1 VITLRDFLS
10 AFYPDENEQIRVR
23 GFGPSAYPKPNDK
36 LSPKPFGDIYSFEFP
51 VTRSSLATDRK
62 LREQVLKENRW
73 HGVYFV
79 VNAGVSKDKTLAL
92 GEYAKVRRDGNGK
105 KIFTSFV
112 EDSDITRFNSF
123 FAECDDQSIDDQL
136 ARIEQCV
143 LAPSIIVITRKSVHI
158 YWLCTPAVD
167 EVEWRDVQT
176 RLIAY
181 FNSDDKIKNPSRVM
195 RLPFLDHLY
204 FNSVAC
210 EIERQ
215 RVQLYGFNPD
225 RRFTAE
231 EMRKSFPSVR
241 KLIARDCGYTTSGEY
256 PTWEALGNELRR
268 RMLAHETAKQKGDVV
283 ELKGICH
290 DGKGNSALF
299 FNIISGKYYCNNPDC
314 MKEDILEAFGLPTRP
329 TGQWRSR
336 ERINPAV
343 ARETQITDTHWSSN
357 KAVAA
362 FIARKLA
369 PIESITEVVTDIVS
383 SEDAQASMAG
393 SLEFQMIRARP
404 ARVNEQR
411 YCFSEGCRTLIDFIK
426 GIAVCP
432 SCGLKQ
438 RLVSLDKESLHG
450 SVIHFPCVIDG
461 QSQ

>member
-1 VITLRDFLS
+1 MSLRDFLS
-10 AFYPDENEQIRVR
+10 AFYPDDNEQIRIR

-36 LSPKPFGDIYSFEFP
+36 ESPKPFGDIYSFEFP
-51 VTRSSLATDRK
+51 VTRSSLATDCK
-62 LREQVLKENRW
+62 LREQVLKENRL

-79 VNAGVSKDKTLAL
+79 VNAGVSKDKTLAI
-92 GEYAKVRRDGNGK
+92 GQYATVRRDESGK
-105 KIFTSFV
+105 KTFTSFV

-136 ARIEQCV
+136 ARIAQCV
-143 LAPSIIVITRKSVHI
+143 LAPSIIVITRKSAHI
-158 YWLCTPAVD
+158 YWLCAPGVVED
-167 EVEWRDVQT
+167 EWRDVQT

-181 FNSDDKIKNPSRVM
+181 FKSDDKIKNPSRVM
-195 RLPFLDHLY
+195 RLPFLEHLY
-204 FNSVAC
+204 FNAETC

-215 RVQLYGFNPD
+215 RVQLHRFDPD

-231 EMRKSFPSVR
+231 EMRKAFPSAR
-241 KLIARDCGYTTSGEY
+241 KLIARDCGYTPSGEY

-299 FNIISGKYYCNNPDC
+299 FNIISGKYYCNNPGC
-314 MKEDILEAFGLPTRP
+314 RKEDILAAFGLPTRP
-329 TGQWRSR
+329 TGQWRSG
-336 ERINPAV
+336 ERINLAV
-343 ARETQITDTHWSSN
+343 ARDTQITDTHWSSN
-357 KAVAA
+357 KAVAD
-362 FIARKLA
+362 FIARKPAL
-369 PIESITEVVTDIVS
+369 IESITEVVTAIVS
-383 SEDAQASMAG
+383 SEDEQTSMPV
-393 SLEFQMIRARP
+393 SLEFQMIRAHP

-426 GIAVCP
+426 GVAVCP
-432 SCGLKQ
+432 SCGLRQ
-438 RLVSLDKESLHG
+438 RIVILDEENLHG